1 MFLYSSA
8 ISNPVSYKKYAKL
21 LVVAVALIIVTV
33 MIVSSFSGAVYY
45 PSASSQSKSGGSH
58 VYLVTTRVGGLN
70 TSYYEKVQSG
80 KVVKTWPASAVPQT
94 TNLNLSKS
102 GLSAP
107 SNLAQNSKYLQSQL
121 NVPSSPGSNAS
132 AISTNQSN
140 ITSLDQPVL
149 EVHSI

>member
-102 GLSAP
+102 
-107 SNLAQNSKYLQSQL
+107 
-121 NVPSSPGSNAS
+121 
-132 AISTNQSN
+132 
-140 ITSLDQPVL
+140 
-149 EVHSI
+149 